1 MCENGHG
8 GEGPESPDAR
18 TASASETGL
27 WKLKFNTFYSYK
39 WHAGLYRFWKFWE
52 EATAILP
59 VLLSLSVVGNAADK
73 IDPKCSLVLAAVS
86 TLLSLFSIAKGFG
99 AKAAFYSSQSKRYLS
114 LFTREELPDAVSK
127 LNDLNNE
134 FVKIQEDDREE
145 GLDTYDISCY
155 NKAAVKMGVPD
166 ACKPL
171 SWLHKITMCF
181 F

>member
-1 MCENGHG
+1 MCSEHHERKGTEPPNAG
-8 GEGPESPDAR
+8 

-114 LFTREELPDAVSK
+114 LFTREERAGAVGELDS
-127 LNDLNNE
+127 LYSE
-134 FVKIQEDDREE
+134 FEKIQKDDWEE
-145 GLDTYDISCY
+145 GLDAYDTSCY
-155 NKAAVKMGVPD
+155 NKAAVKMGVPA

-171 SWLHKITMCF
+171 SWLRKITMCF

>member
-1 MCENGHG
+1 MCNYGNGS
-8 GEGPESPDAR
+8 EGPKSPDAG
-18 TASASETGL
+18 TASASKTGL

-114 LFTREELPDAVSK
+114 LFTREERPDAVGK
-127 LNDLNNE
+127 LEALHCE
-134 FVKIQEDDREE
+134 FEKIQEDDREE
-145 GLDTYDISCY
+145 GLDAYDISCY
-155 NKAAVKMGVPD
+155 NKAAVKMGVPA
-166 ACKPL
+166 ACKTL
-171 SWLHKITMCF
+171 SWLRKITMCF

>member
-1 MCENGHG
+1 MCSEHHERKGTEPPNAG
-8 GEGPESPDAR
+8 

-59 VLLSLSVVGNAADK
+59 VLLSLSVVGNAIDK
-73 IDPKCSLVLAAVS
+73 IDGSWSLALAAIS
-86 TLLSLFSIAKGFG
+86 TLLSLFSLAKGFG

-114 LFTREELPDAVSK
+114 LFTREERAGAVGELDS
-127 LNDLNNE
+127 LYSE
-134 FVKIQEDDREE
+134 FEKIQKDDWEE
-145 GLDTYDISCY
+145 GLDAYDTSCY
-155 NKAAVKMGVPD
+155 NKAAVKMGVPA

-171 SWLHKITMCF
+171 SWLRKITMCF